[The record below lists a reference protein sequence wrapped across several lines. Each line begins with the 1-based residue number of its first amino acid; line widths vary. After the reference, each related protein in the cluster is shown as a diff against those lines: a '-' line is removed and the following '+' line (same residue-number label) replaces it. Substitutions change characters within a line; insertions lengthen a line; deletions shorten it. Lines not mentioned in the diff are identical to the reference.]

1 MNAATEIRIHL
12 ILDSRSMPLLS
23 AGWPALCPC
32 RFGGDR
38 VTKRARQASPRRAP
52 LQSAMIAVDQAMLA
66 AGNLCRSG
74 NFVCRVLR
82 VARIMETFQPSS
94 QGHRRI
100 DYGATRAQPPRRCCL
115 PVEHARLSSFPSL
128 LGLVSFAEK
137 PALVKQPQRLIPG
150 FVARSDSRC
159 WPPQVIP
166 QAKLQLP
173 QMLPHGSP
181 RKMGG

>member
-1 MNAATEIRIHL
+1 
-12 ILDSRSMPLLS
+12 MPLLS

-94 QGHRRI
+94 QGHRRS

-128 LGLVSFAEK
+128 LGL
-137 PALVKQPQRLIPG
+137 G
-150 FVARSDSRC
+150 FLRGEASARQTASAAHPWFRCAIWLSVWATAGNSSGKIAAAPNVAPWITTKNGWLNNKAGSD
-159 WPPQVIP
+159 
-166 QAKLQLP
+166 KDE
-173 QMLPHGSP
+173 H
-181 RKMGG
+181 